1 MRLCENST
9 ALRAFADLEQV
20 SKGDYQFLSSLYLFT
35 CLWVYLQSTWS
46 QNCTVSF
53 DRHLSSTP
61 SLQEAEE
68 KASQAANRK
77 QQLALLTEEL
87 ERLKA
92 TNAELSQEVPL
103 LTAQNQQLRD
113 EQEAQARRTADL
125 QMTIDYM
132 QEWQAVLKQKVA
144 HSTGDALTDQGSA
157 ERGDASVEQ
166 KVRGTTAK
174 KLDFEFASQGVT
186 SSPEYATKGRTPD
199 TAMREREECARI
211 FVQGLERAM
220 VGSPISV
227 PVRGEEGDLQQLV
240 SEVERDMGGERI
252 RELEALVVKLTAEVT
267 ELRKGAEQNTYPEQ
281 EGEGEVSEVMELQK
295 GAEDEGSPEQGGEG
309 DTVSGASGREAELVQ
324 KLEEEQ
330 ARREAAERRNEELAR
345 QLADQVQFYSSGRD
359 DGMTERGQGEAAGHG
374 DGAETGDEKA
384 EEAQPGA

>member
-1 MRLCENST
+1 M
-9 ALRAFADLEQV
+9 
-20 SKGDYQFLSSLYLFT
+20 
-35 CLWVYLQSTWS
+35 
-46 QNCTVSF
+46 SF

-144 HSTGDALTDQGSA
+144 HSTGEGLTDQGSA
-157 ERGDASVEQ
+157 QRGDASVEQ

-174 KLDFEFASQGVT
+174 KLDFENASPGVT

-220 VGSPISV
+220 VGTPISV
-227 PVRGEEGDLQQLV
+227 PVRGDEGDLQQLV

-267 ELRKGAEQNTYPEQ
+267 ELRKVAEQNTYPEQ
-281 EGEGEVSEVMELQK
+281 GEGGFSEVMELQE
-295 GAEDEGSPEQGGEG
+295 GAEEKGSPEQGGEG

-324 KLEEEQ
+324 KLEVEQ

-359 DGMTERGQGEAAGHG
+359 EGMTERGQGEAAGHG
-374 DGAETGDEKA
+374 DSAETGDEKA

>member
-1 MRLCENST
+1 MT
-9 ALRAFADLEQV
+9 
-20 SKGDYQFLSSLYLFT
+20 
-35 CLWVYLQSTWS
+35 
-46 QNCTVSF
+46 F

-68 KASQAANRK
+68 KAANRK

-144 HSTGDALTDQGSA
+144 HSTVEALTDQGSA

-166 KVRGTTAK
+166 KVQGTTAK
-174 KLDFEFASQGVT
+174 KLDFECASPGVT

-199 TAMREREECARI
+199 TTMREREECARI

-227 PVRGEEGDLQQLV
+227 PVQREEGDLQQLV
-240 SEVERDMGGERI
+240 SDVERDMGGEHI
-252 RELEALVVKLTAEVT
+252 RELEAQVLKLTAEVT

-281 EGEGEVSEVMELQK
+281 EGEGEISEVMELQK
-295 GAEDEGSPEQGGEG
+295 GAEENGSPEQGGEG
-309 DTVSGASGREAELVQ
+309 GTVSGTSGREAELVQ
-324 KLEEEQ
+324 KLEAEQ

-345 QLADQVQFYSSGRD
+345 QLADQAQFYSSGRD
-359 DGMTERGQGEAAGHG
+359 DGMTSAERGQGEAAGNG